1 MGLFADIK
9 GSTENAIRVGANF
22 LLKGISGGFAV
33 RNVGDTADAKIQAST
48 LETSND
54 SILINYDAAS
64 SGNDWTFTF
73 ARNPAQTAALTVQ
86 APPAKGTDGH
96 FLRQKAG
103 TAGGVL
109 ELELAAGGATSGAMI
124 VDTTSLA
131 FGTASPLTLFSTP
144 ANAVIHRIEVVIDT
158 PFNGTPTVT
167 VGIAG
172 TTAKYMGAAQNN
184 LNGLAGDVYQSNP
197 GLPATAGESLI
208 ATYSAGGA
216 SAGAARIL
224 VHYSVPT

>member
-1 MGLFADIK
+1 MGLFADLK
-9 GSTENAIRVGANF
+9 GSTENAVRVGANF
-22 LLKGISGGFAV
+22 LLKGITGGFAV
-33 RNVGDTADAKIQAST
+33 RNVGDSADAKIQAST

-54 SILINYDAAS
+54 SILINYDAAA
-64 SGNDWTFTF
+64 SGVDWLFTF
-73 ARNPAQTAALTVQ
+73 ARNPAQSANVTLQ

-103 TAGGVL
+103 TAAGVI
-109 ELELAAGGATSGAMI
+109 ELELAAAGAAAGATV

-144 ANAVIHRIEVVIDT
+144 TGAVIHRVEVVIDT
-158 PFNGTPTVT
+158 AFNGTPTLT
-167 VGIAG
+167 IGIAG
-172 TTAKYMGAAQNN
+172 TTAKYMGATQNN
-184 LNGLAGDVYQSNP
+184 LNGTAGDVYQTNP
-197 GLPATAGESLI
+197 GLPSTAGEALI